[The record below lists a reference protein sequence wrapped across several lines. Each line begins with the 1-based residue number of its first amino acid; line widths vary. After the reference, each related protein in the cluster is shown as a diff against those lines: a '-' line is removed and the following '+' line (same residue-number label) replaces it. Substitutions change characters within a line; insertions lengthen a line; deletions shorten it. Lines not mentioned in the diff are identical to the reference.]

1 MHRQR
6 RIILELVH
14 PYGPTTRRLAGLEP
28 LKDDNILERST
39 RRVILR
45 KIRTHEI
52 RTYYAVFPGSAAP
65 TMVVS
70 TGQNGADC
78 AALQAQ
84 CLVFRIRSVYCLQ
97 ISSLL

>member
-1 MHRQR
+1 MGPR
-6 RIILELVH
+6 RA
-14 PYGPTTRRLAGLEP
+14 RLAGLEP

-70 TGQNGADC
+70 TGQKRC
-78 AALQAQ
+78 RL
-84 CLVFRIRSVYCLQ
+84 RSFAGTVPSIQ
-97 ISSLL
+97 DT